1 MALTKDSTYG
11 RGSLRPN
18 PDKAE
23 PVKGKLAFAVPPAL
37 VGDFGGDATTPG
49 NTTIGDFGGG
59 ASPRITNGLPA
70 GNDKAGRRRK

>member
-1 MALTKDSTYG
+1 MKNESKYG
-11 RGSLRPN
+11 PNSLRPN
-18 PDKAE
+18 PDKANTA
-23 PVKGKLAFAVPPAL
+23 KGALAFASPPAL

-70 GNDKAGRRRK
+70 GNDKAGKRRK